1 MYKAAIMTTP
11 NMQDF
16 LAQAHHRMVD
26 ALKKSDLRIVTSMF
40 AEDIVLMPP
49 NDTSIYGREEAVEWF
64 GEYFAHFRIEGLAYT
79 DRVVTALEGWAI
91 ERFNY
96 RVAIQPIV
104 EGERIVDEGRFLTVW
119 KRDSNGEWKI
129 AQQMWNSSRPIG
141 SGTSRFM
148 ALLKQRLNVRARPE
162 R

>member
-1 MYKAAIMTTP
+1 MTTP
-11 NMQDF
+11 DMQEV
-16 LAQAHHRMVD
+16 LAQASQRMVD
-26 ALKKSDLRIVTSMF
+26 ALKKRDVCAVTSMF
-40 AEDIVLMPP
+40 AEDVVLMPP
-49 NDTSIYGREEAVEWF
+49 NDTSIYGKEEADEWF
-64 GEYFAHFRIEGLAYT
+64 SEYFAHFRIEGIAFT
-79 DRVVTALEGWAI
+79 DRAVTVLEGWAI

-96 RVAIQPIV
+96 RVAIQPIA

-119 KRDSNGEWKI
+119 KRDSDDGEWKI